1 MLSRFGS
8 RSPKPPA
15 AVAATPTDALS
26 DAIKSFQNS
35 LDPDQKARLEAI
47 QAVPD
52 AHAVAEFTYQLDQE
66 NAKRKSRC
74 VAARISP
81 LLESVQQFSGIVE
94 TFVSSNPHIAAL
106 VWGSVKLVLQIASNF
121 TTYFDKLSALLMT
134 IGKRCPRFQEYQ
146 KLYRNSTDLQKVLCD
161 FYSVVVRCCEQAV
174 MMLRR
179 TGYIQ
184 LLKSVTSSFNSD
196 FDTIMMQI
204 EQSSEEVKETIHLVE
219 ATLDTGERQDQRK
232 EREAAEKYRL
242 SSIIYRKE
250 RQKDEAN
257 RLAQKQLEKRRIRQA
272 SKLEKFCSYNH
283 KVAYWKARTQRHGST
298 GQWLTQTSD
307 FKRWITG
314 DGPSMFWFTGILGS
328 GKTVMTAFVV
338 EQLSAKPIQASEK
351 LVYFFCQYDNE
362 TSLKATTVMRS
373 IIRQLLDQDD
383 RTFTENQPKIDALLD
398 NLYDLSSLE
407 ALSFDI
413 INRLKSVV
421 VIIDGVD
428 ECSNPEMRLLVKTF
442 RNLMLRNPS
451 GLKLYL
457 AGDDR
462 ITDIITS
469 LLTPN
474 FVVNTQMPE
483 AGLDLQELIQQ
494 LVTARR
500 QDGDLVTRDP
510 GLYQEIVDVLCT
522 SSKGM

>member
-94 TFVSSNPHIAAL
+94 TFVSSNAHIAAL
-106 VWGSVKLVLQIASNF
+106 VWGSVKLVL
-121 TTYFDKLSALLMT
+121 
-134 IGKRCPRFQEYQ
+134 
-146 KLYRNSTDLQKVLCD
+146 
-161 FYSVVVRCCEQAV
+161 
-174 MMLRR
+174 
-179 TGYIQ
+179 Q

-196 FDTIMMQI
+196 FDTIIMQI

-250 RQKDEAN
+250 RQKDEAD
-257 RLAQKQLEKRRIRQA
+257 RLAQKQLEKRRIRQT

-398 NLYDLSSLE
+398 NLYDLNSLE